1 MKEAYITIAGTNYR
15 YGEDFL
21 EKGME
26 LKLVKEPDNEY
37 DKEAIKIELTG
48 LGVIGYV
55 ANSYKTVIGE
65 CMSAGRLYDK
75 IGDTATAVVMYKTI
89 KGIVCK
95 VTFDKAKKSHR

>member
-26 LKLVKEPDNEY
+26 LKLVKELDNEY
-37 DKEAIKIELTG
+37 DKEAIKVELAG

-75 IGDTATAVVMYKTI
+75 IGDTGDAVIMYKTNR
-89 KGIVCK
+89 GIVCK
-95 VTFDKAKKSHR
+95 VTYDIG